1 MKMMQF
7 NESTGQNEIITI
19 ANEDY
24 ERIFVPFKQAQPE
37 NPHELDIYREVVDEF
52 PFHAL
57 INLSPQLVAD
67 YARYQA
73 LREDFVDRSIEKVC
87 PHCEEPLKM
96 TDMHKRSYDEIAE
109 ALMRL
114 IKMATGGMEVGIDA
128 I

>member
-1 MKMMQF
+1 VKMMQF

-19 ANEDY
+19 ADEDY
-24 ERIFVPFKQAQPE
+24 DRIFTPFKQAQPE
-37 NPHELDIYREVVDEF
+37 NENELDIYRDVVDEF

-73 LREDFVDRSIEKVC
+73 LREAFVDRSIEKVC

-96 TDMHKRSYDEIAE
+96 TDMHKRSYDEIAI
-109 ALMRL
+109 ALKRL
-114 IKMATGGMEVGIDA
+114 INLSTGGMEVGVDA

>member
-1 MKMMQF
+1 MMQF

-19 ANEDY
+19 ADDDY
-24 ERIFVPFKQAQPE
+24 DRIFTPFKQAQPE
-37 NPHELDIYREVVDEF
+37 NKDELDIYRDIVDEI

-73 LREDFVDRSIEKVC
+73 RREEFVDRSIEKVC

-96 TDMHKRSYDEIAE
+96 TDMHKRSYDEIAI
-109 ALMRL
+109 ALKRL
-114 IKMATGGMEVGIDA
+114 INLSTGGMEVGVDA

>member
-1 MKMMQF
+1 MKMWQF
-7 NESTGQNEIITI
+7 NESTGENEIITI
-19 ANEDY
+19 ADEDY
-24 ERIFVPFKQAQPE
+24 DRIFTPFKQAQPE
-37 NPHELDIYREVVDEF
+37 NENELDIYRDVIDEF

-73 LREDFVDRSIEKVC
+73 LRDAFLDRSIEKVC
-87 PHCEEPLKM
+87 PHCEESLKM

>member
-1 MKMMQF
+1 MKMWQY
-7 NESTGQNEIITI
+7 NESTGENEIITI

-24 ERIFVPFKQAQPE
+24 DKIFTPFKQAQPE
-37 NPHELDIYREVVDEF
+37 NEDELDIYRDVVDEF

-73 LREDFVDRSIEKVC
+73 LREAFVDRSIEKVY
-87 PHCEEPLKM
+87 PHCEEPFKM
-96 TDMHKRSYDEIAE
+96 TDMHKRSYDEIAI
-109 ALMRL
+109 ALKRL
-114 IKMATGGMEVGIDA
+114 INLSTGGMEVGVDA

>member
-19 ANEDY
+19 ADEDY
-24 ERIFVPFKQAQPE
+24 DRIFTPFKQAQPE
-37 NPHELDIYREVVDEF
+37 NENELDIYRDVVDEF

-73 LREDFVDRSIEKVC
+73 LREAFVDRSIEKVC

-96 TDMHKRSYDEIAE
+96 TDMHKRSYDEIAI
-109 ALMRL
+109 ALKRL
-114 IKMATGGMEVGIDA
+114 INLSTGRMEVGVDA